1 MICHCNFIPV
11 MSLLIAHLEN
21 LIQKTMDTRGLRL
34 DYNEITNN
42 LMK

>member
-1 MICHCNFIPV
+1 

-21 LIQKTMDTRGLRL
+21 IIQKTIGTRGLGL

-42 LMK
+42 LMKQ